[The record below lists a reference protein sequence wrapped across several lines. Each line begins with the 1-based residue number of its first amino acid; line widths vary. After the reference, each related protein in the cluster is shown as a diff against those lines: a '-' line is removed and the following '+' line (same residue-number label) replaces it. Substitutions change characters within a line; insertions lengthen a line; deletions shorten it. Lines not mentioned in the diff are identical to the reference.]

1 MPSTD
6 SYNSSEFTNF
16 IFKKGLFPGKSSF
29 HNKSGI
35 FTLFL
40 KSREIKNQ
48 KSKKPYTPKKK
59 NKPIKEKKKK
69 FPQTYKEKF
78 TLPEMC
84 NPLFPVV
91 FHFGS

>member
-69 FPQTYKEKF
+69 KIPSNLQREVYLTR
-78 TLPEMC
+78 
-84 NPLFPVV
+84 NV
-91 FHFGS
+91 